1 MSQWCMYKSQVYFSP
16 VFFRLTYVYLLI
28 FVHVCSYLYYR
39 YHFWGGGGGGGA
51 SYKSITAVT
60 DYMGFSFTCRPRRSQ
75 RGDTPL
81 LLGTTSTS
89 SSTRRGCSLNSRKLA
104 EGTLA
109 RSSKGVYNVMYPFL
123 LSCVCVCTVEC
134 GSCLRIFHVT
144 FGLFWS
150 AWNSS

>member
-1 MSQWCMYKSQVYFSP
+1 MCAHTCITVII
-16 VFFRLTYVYLLI
+16 LG
-28 FVHVCSYLYYR
+28 
-39 YHFWGGGGGGGA
+39 GGGGGGGA

-123 LSCVCVCTVEC
+123 LSCVCVYSGMWQLPENI
-134 GSCLRIFHVT
+134 SCYIWT
-144 FGLFWS
+144 FLERLEF
-150 AWNSS
+150 